1 MKDTLHIGSNE
12 HNIVFFN
19 EGNSVFDKNLLTKAD
34 IMRKSRERAVSGT
47 EIVEAITYLLITC
60 AVISLFIYY
69 SFVAKSNEK
78 DILRFQ
84 AMGVPYLQII
94 KIYIWNAVFPIII
107 SGIFLLPITKK
118 FTYICLYVMLS
129 PYYFVGVK
137 DSGIYSEIVLLL
149 LFSLISIAVQ
159 MFYIPRLKDRKNFI
173 EELRNPRM

>member
-1 MKDTLHIGSNE
+1 
-12 HNIVFFN
+12 
-19 EGNSVFDKNLLTKAD
+19 
-34 IMRKSRERAVSGT
+34 
-47 EIVEAITYLLITC
+47 
-60 AVISLFIYY
+60 
-69 SFVAKSNEK
+69 
-78 DILRFQ
+78 
-84 AMGVPYLQII
+84 MGMPYLQII

-137 DSGIYSEIVLLL
+137 DRGIYSEIVLLL

-159 MFYIPRLKDRKNFI
+159 MFYILRLKDRKNFI

>member
-1 MKDTLHIGSNE
+1 
-12 HNIVFFN
+12 
-19 EGNSVFDKNLLTKAD
+19 
-34 IMRKSRERAVSGT
+34 MRKSRERAVSGT

-69 SFVAKSNEK
+69 SFIAKSNEK
-78 DILRFQ
+78 DILRFR

-94 KIYIWNAVFPIII
+94 KIYIWNAVFPTII

-159 MFYIPRLKDRKNFI
+159 MFYILRLKDRKNFI
-173 EELRNPRM
+173 EELRNPGM